1 MKTMDIKNKVLWGT
15 SMVGLMGISYWLY
28 RFSFFEMHGMK
39 QWPNILAILGV
50 IVIVIATIF
59 GNRIISGAAV
69 VGYVGGFI
77 LAMIFKT
84 YGVDQGGGT
93 TNNNWI
99 IWGTVFII
107 SILIAF
113 IIDFILKQAY
123 KKERD

>member
-1 MKTMDIKNKVLWGT
+1 MKPMDIKNKVLWGT
-15 SMVGLMGISYWLY
+15 SMVGLMGISYWLC

-39 QWPNILAILGV
+39 QWPNILTILGV
-50 IVIVIATIF
+50 ILIVIATIF
-59 GNRIISGAAV
+59 GNRIITGATV

-93 TNNNWI
+93 TNNDWI
-99 IWGTVFII
+99 IWGMVFII

-123 KKERD
+123 KKERG